1 MTATASLG
9 KLLAGIVEVPA
20 SIDKAVSDVCL
31 DSRYCSPGSLFLAC
45 DGIASHGLDYLDQAI
60 RLGAKTVLWEPTTR
74 LPESPDFEGI
84 DALAVPRLSQHVG
97 RIAARFHGDPT
108 ASMAVVGVTGTN
120 GKTSVAHLT
129 ARAAEG
135 LGKPAALFGT
145 LGYGMLGKLEAASH
159 TTPDAV
165 RLQQSMAAV
174 SAAGAELVAM
184 EVSSHA
190 LDQHR
195 ADGVHFHTA
204 IFTNLTHEHLDYHG
218 DLGRYAE
225 AKRRLFEW
233 PGLKA
238 AVINVDD
245 QTGRDFLR
253 SLDGKVASYAFAID
267 QETLESIEADH
278 RLHAASIRYSAE
290 GLGFDLVLDGETCCT
305 VHCDLLGRFNVSNL
319 LATAAAL
326 HSVGFS
332 LQQICKALCEAQPVR
347 GRMQRL
353 GGDDRP
359 MVIVDYAHTPDAI
372 LQVLSAAREH
382 TTGRLICVFGCG
394 GDRDKAKR
402 PEMGRIAERLA
413 DRIII
418 TDDNPRTEDGNDI
431 VRDIRGGLV
440 APDEAVVERGRRSAI
455 RLAIIEAKPG
465 DTVVVAGKGHEDYQI
480 IGSEREYFSDAETVR
495 AVLQEVHG

>member
-1 MTATASLG
+1 MTSTVTL
-9 KLLAGIVEVPA
+9 KDLLAGIIEVPA

-31 DSRYCSPGSLFLAC
+31 DSRYCSADSVFLAC
-45 DGIASHGLDYLDQAI
+45 DGIASHGLEYLDQAI
-60 RLGAKTVLWEPTTR
+60 RLGARTVLWEPAAG
-74 LPESPDFEGI
+74 LSDLPDFEGI
-84 DALAVPRLSQHVG
+84 DALEVPRLSQHVG

-108 ASMAVVGVTGTN
+108 SGMEVVGVTGTN

-129 ARAAEG
+129 AQAAEG

-145 LGYGMLGKLEAASH
+145 LGYGMLGSLAEASH

-165 RLQQSMAAV
+165 RLQQSLATV
-174 SAAGAELVAM
+174 RDAGAGLVAM

-204 IFTNLTHEHLDYHG
+204 VFTNLTHEHLDYHG

-253 SLDGKVASYAFAID
+253 SLAGDVSSYAFAID
-267 QETLESIEADH
+267 AETLESVDADH
-278 RLHAASIRYSAE
+278 FLHAADIRYSAE

-319 LATAAAL
+319 LAT
-326 HSVGFS
+326 
-332 LQQICKALCEAQPVR
+332 
-347 GRMQRL
+347 
-353 GGDDRP
+353 
-359 MVIVDYAHTPDAI
+359 
-372 LQVLSAAREH
+372 
-382 TTGRLICVFGCG
+382 
-394 GDRDKAKR
+394 
-402 PEMGRIAERLA
+402 
-413 DRIII
+413 
-418 TDDNPRTEDGNDI
+418 
-431 VRDIRGGLV
+431 
-440 APDEAVVERGRRSAI
+440 
-455 RLAIIEAKPG
+455 
-465 DTVVVAGKGHEDYQI
+465 
-480 IGSEREYFSDAETVR
+480 
-495 AVLQEVHG
+495 